1 MKKLLVFGLSLVM
14 LSTAVFADTSI
25 SGTSLP
31 LEAAVNVQYEIN
43 DTTGRYSIGFA
54 DNATNAGNGT
64 GISKS
69 TINLSIDSKDNT
81 IVSNVP
87 EKGTDTGLYVF
98 WNITSAAKYKLSL
111 ATTALEGQ
119 REQDPKTIGITVT
132 GSVVGENIAE
142 TPVSIDADS
151 TTEKSFDIFSQ
162 TTAGTIATKKGMQ
175 MLTIKSNTG
184 ELEGKPADTYSANL
198 TLKLTT
204 V

>member
-1 MKKLLVFGLSLVM
+1 MKKVLVFGLSLVM
-14 LSTAVFADTSI
+14 LSTAVFADTSK

-31 LEAAVNVQYEIN
+31 LEAAVNVQYVIDEN
-43 DTTGRYSIGFA
+43 TGRYSIGFA
-54 DNATNAGNGT
+54 DSAEAAGNGT
-64 GISKS
+64 GTSNG
-69 TINLSIDSKDNT
+69 TINLSIDSEDNT

-87 EKGTDTGLYVF
+87 EGNTDTGLYVF
-98 WNITSAAKYKLSL
+98 WDITSAAKYKLSL
-111 ATTALEGQ
+111 ATTALEGE

-132 GSVVGENIAE
+132 GSKVGENIAE
-142 TPVSIDADS
+142 KTVSIDADS

-198 TLKLTT
+198 TLKLTAI
-204 V
+204 